1 MQLSRFYR
9 HYVRWVLYLPE
20 DSKHNVIQDLRIEE
34 HERRITSL
42 EESVNAML
50 QAQTSMMTQMEI
62 TNGVL
67 QQGFDLMKK
76 LSMGI
81 VGVLSVVI
89 GGTQVVM

>member
-1 MQLSRFYR
+1 M
-9 HYVRWVLYLPE
+9 PE